1 MADKVK
7 IPKRVAGIK
16 VPKKVRKKAKKA
28 LKATANPVV
37 REFAAAA
44 VGAATQARVD
54 RWAGRAARPGAPP
67 RKVVGVD
74 PERLVEAV
82 RDAAI
87 DGFRRFL
94 EGFEE
99 GLRNA
104 AGGDEKHRDEEE
116 VGDAARERRH
126 AGPDAGSPRPD
137 GDEGDERPDAKAS
150 RPTRPGA
157 GDAVEQADG

>member
-104 AGGDEKHRDEEE
+104 AAGDEPRRPSEDDEDGAEASPPDEEE
-116 VGDAARERRH
+116 AEEEAAARR
-126 AGPDAGSPRPD
+126 PRPGIAD
-137 GDEGDERPDAKAS
+137 PVDK
-150 RPTRPGA
+150 
-157 GDAVEQADG
+157 ADG

>member
-28 LKATANPVV
+28 LEATANPVV
-37 REFAAAA
+37 RDFAAAA
-44 VGAATQARVD
+44 IGAAAQARVD

-74 PERLVEAV
+74 AERLVEAV

-104 AGGDEKHRDEEE
+104 AA
-116 VGDAARERRH
+116 GDAPRRN
-126 AGPDAGSPRPD
+126 GPDSDARPQESRPTGAD
-137 GDEGDERPDAKAS
+137 TPHPDADDDEPGAKPTA
-150 RPTRPGA
+150 RTRPGA
-157 GDAVEQADG
+157 ADPAERAAG